1 MSNNIPTTL
10 LFCTTVVASACT
22 KSNEKLAEDICNLN
36 FCGAS
41 DEQLEAY
48 GEEINTYLEECI
60 TEGTEYINE
69 LEGECGTTAREFYI
83 CISDLSCEQYQEAME
98 NENGPCAEQAAAF
111 YECDYGSSSIEID
124 EDIVYE
130 ADQYEPDDS
139 IDEASEIVPGESQ
152 ERTLQDSADVDVV
165 IFTAVEGKTYT
176 IETSITEGEYTDTEL
191 TLYTSESSY
200 IDEND
205 DKGEDT
211 YESLIEWTAPTSGVY
226 TIEVTTLSPGPYGLI
241 LSES

>member
-10 LFCTTVVASACT
+10 LLCTTVVASACT

-36 FCGAS
+36 LCGAS
-41 DEQLEAY
+41 DEDLESY
-48 GEEINTYLEECI
+48 GDELNAYLEECI
-60 TEGTEYINE
+60 TEGTEYIGE
-69 LEGECGTTAREFYI
+69 LEGECGTITREFYI
-83 CISDLSCEQYQEAME
+83 CISNLDCAQFQEVME
-98 NENGPCAEQAAAF
+98 NETGPCADQATAF
-111 YECDYGSSSIEID
+111 FDCDSGVSSIEHD
-124 EDIVYE
+124 EDIVYA

-139 IDEASEIVPGESQ
+139 IDEASEIAPGESQ

-176 IETSITEGEYTDTEL
+176 IETSIADSDYTDTEL
-191 TLYTSESSY
+191 TLYTSEGSY

-205 DKGEDT
+205 DKDENT
-211 YESLIEWTAPTSGVY
+211 YESMLEWTAPTSGVY
-226 TIEVTTLSPGPYGLI
+226 TIEVTTISPGPYGLI